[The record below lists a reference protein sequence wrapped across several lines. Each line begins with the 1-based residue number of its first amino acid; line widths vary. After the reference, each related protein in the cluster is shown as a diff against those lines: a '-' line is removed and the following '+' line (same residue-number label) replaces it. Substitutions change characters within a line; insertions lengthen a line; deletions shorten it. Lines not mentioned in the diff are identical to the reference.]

1 MPLLPPKLSQ
11 LDPFPLT
18 LKKVEPPPAN
28 SPASH
33 LIDAYK
39 KTKDGY
45 FFKMPGGKLV
55 FASSLPDTTPWK
67 PVPPVGAKDINH
79 HPLDRFLDAATSD
92 AKKTIPWPKK
102 PREFKIG
109 DWVRRNPLDETFGG
123 DPDQYFRGHFQIEK
137 FSGSECVAGP
147 IGSIRKT
154 RLIHC
159 DSAGWITH
167 FPGDQFP
174 CQPDLRVDIMRCND
188 PFMGNTNVPAD
199 CVAEWDD
206 PTCHNLGPIKWK
218 PHQPN

>member
-67 PVPPVGAKDINH
+67 PVPTAKSNSSTVTC
-79 HPLDRFLDAATSD
+79 FLSTKPPFNPGDLVSVKLVSHAVQ
-92 AKKTIPWPKK
+92 IPQPKK
-102 PREFKIG
+102 DPHEFKIG
-109 DWVRRNPLDETFGG
+109 DWVRRNPLDETFGM
-123 DPDQYFRGHFQIEK
+123 DPDQYFRGHFQIE
-137 FSGSECVAGP
+137 
-147 IGSIRKT
+147 
-154 RLIHC
+154 
-159 DSAGWITH
+159 
-167 FPGDQFP
+167 
-174 CQPDLRVDIMRCND
+174 
-188 PFMGNTNVPAD
+188 
-199 CVAEWDD
+199 
-206 PTCHNLGPIKWK
+206 
-218 PHQPN
+218 